1 MGTRLELHE
10 VLCDTLESRHVY
22 YQPPENVKM
31 EYPAIVYSR
40 DDIRSLYANNQIY
53 GKQHAYEVIVI
64 DYDPDSEIV
73 ERVVSLPSSRFLR
86 HYVSDNLNHDVFLL
100 YY

>member
-1 MGTRLELHE
+1 MGTRIDLHKI
-10 VLCDTLESRHVY
+10 LCKTLGSNHVY

-40 DDIRSLYANNQIY
+40 EDIRGDYADNRIY
-53 GKQHAYEVIVI
+53 NKRHFYELLVI
-64 DYDPDSEIV
+64 DYDPDSNSV
-73 ERVVSLPSSRFLR
+73 ERVASLPSSRFLR